1 MKGYSKNPEIKM
13 RIVRVR
19 FPKFAGCLRNY
30 LQGFSMIA
38 AVLKETITG
47 EKRVAATP
55 KTVKE
60 LINSGI
66 TVRVQSAAGEHSFFS
81 DQDYQNA
88 GAEVVTEITDLLNGV
103 NIVLKVAPATLE
115 EMDAMPNDVTYISL
129 FQTTKR
135 AEQVRKLSAKNITGF
150 SMHLIPRTTL
160 AQSMDAISSQANI
173 SGYKSVLIGAAHL
186 PVYMPLLM
194 TAAGTIPPAKVL
206 ILGAGVTGLQAIAT
220 AKRLG
225 AQVESFDVRP
235 EVKEEVES
243 LGAKFVAVESDE
255 NDGVGEGG
263 YAKETSEDYKIRQRE
278 MIKKHIAKS
287 NLVITTA
294 LIPGRPAPLLIPTE
308 MVNGMKPGSVIMD
321 LAAENGGN
329 CELTKGGEII
339 NYNGVMIDGTI
350 NLPSSMQVHASQLY
364 AKNISSFVNYLIKE
378 GQLNIDE
385 EDEIISGAM
394 FTHQGKITHKP
405 TLEAINNL

>member
-1 MKGYSKNPEIKM
+1 
-13 RIVRVR
+13 
-19 FPKFAGCLRNY
+19 
-30 LQGFSMIA
+30 MIA

-60 LINSGI
+60 LITSGI
-66 TVRVQSAAGEHSFFS
+66 TVRVQSAAGEDSFFS

-88 GAEVVTEITDLLNGV
+88 GAEVVTEITNLLNGV
-103 NIVLKVAPATLE
+103 DIVLKVAPATLE
-115 EMDAMPNDVTYISL
+115 EMDAMPDGITYISL

-173 SGYKSVLIGAAHL
+173 AGYKSVLIGAAHL

-243 LGAKFVAVESDE
+243 LGAKFIDVESDG

-263 YAKETSEDYKIRQRE
+263 YAKETSEEYKIRQRE

-294 LIPGRPAPLLIPTE
+294 LVPGRPAPLLIPTE

-364 AKNISSFVNYLIKE
+364 AKNIFSFVTYLIKE

-385 EDEIISGAM
+385 EDEIISGAL

>member
-1 MKGYSKNPEIKM
+1 
-13 RIVRVR
+13 
-19 FPKFAGCLRNY
+19 
-30 LQGFSMIA
+30 MIA

-60 LINSGI
+60 LITSGI
-66 TVRVQSAAGEHSFFS
+66 TVRVQSAAGEDSFFS

-103 NIVLKVAPATLE
+103 DIVLKVAPATLE
-115 EMDAMPNDVTYISL
+115 EMDAMPDGITYISL

-173 SGYKSVLIGAAHL
+173 AGYKSVLIGAAHL

-243 LGAKFVAVESDE
+243 LGAKFVAVESDG

-294 LIPGRPAPLLIPTE
+294 LVPGRPAPLLIPTE

-364 AKNISSFVNYLIKE
+364 AKNIFSFVNYLIKE
-378 GQLNIDE
+378 GQLIIDE

>member
-1 MKGYSKNPEIKM
+1 MKGYSRNPEIKM

-66 TVRVQSAAGEHSFFS
+66 TVRVQSAAGEDSFFS

-103 NIVLKVAPATLE
+103 DIVLKVAPATLE
-115 EMDAMPNDVTYISL
+115 EMDAMPDGITYISL

-173 SGYKSVLIGAAHL
+173 AGYKSVLIGAAHL

-243 LGAKFVAVESDE
+243 LGAKFVAVESDG

-263 YAKETSEDYKIRQRE
+263 YAKETSEDYKIRQRK

-294 LIPGRPAPLLIPTE
+294 LIPGLPAPLLIPTE
-308 MVNGMKPGSVIMD
+308 MVNEMKPGSVIMD

-339 NYNGVMIDGTI
+339 NYNGVIIDGTI
-350 NLPSSMQVHASQLY
+350 NLPSSMQVHASQMY
-364 AKNISSFVNYLIKE
+364 AKNVFSFVTYLLKE

-394 FTHQGKITHKP
+394 FTHQGKITHEP
-405 TLEAINNL
+405 TLQSINNL

>member
-88 GAEVVTEITDLLNGV
+88 GAELFTEITDLLNGV
-103 NIVLKVAPATLE
+103 DIVLKVAPATLE

-173 SGYKSVLIGAAHL
+173 AGYKSVLIGAAHL

-243 LGAKFVAVESDE
+243 LGAKFVAVESDG

-263 YAKETSEDYKIRQRE
+263 YAKETSEDYKIRQRK

-294 LIPGRPAPLLIPTE
+294 LVPGRPAPLLIPTE
-308 MVNGMKPGSVIMD
+308 MVDGMKPGSVIMD

-364 AKNISSFVNYLIKE
+364 AKNIFSFVTYLIKE

>member
-1 MKGYSKNPEIKM
+1 
-13 RIVRVR
+13 
-19 FPKFAGCLRNY
+19 
-30 LQGFSMIA
+30 MIA
-38 AVLKETITG
+38 AVLKETISG

-66 TVRVQSAAGEHSFFS
+66 TVRVQSAAGENSFHS

-88 GAEVVTEITDLLNGV
+88 GAKVITEITDLLNGV
-103 NIVLKVAPATLE
+103 DIVLKVAPATLE
-115 EMDAMPNDVTYISL
+115 EMDAMPEGTTYISL

-173 SGYKSVLIGAAHL
+173 AGYKSVLIGAAHL

-243 LGAKFVAVESDE
+243 LGAKFVAVESDG

-294 LIPGRPAPLLIPTE
+294 LVPGRPAPLLIPTE

-364 AKNISSFVNYLIKE
+364 AKNIFSFVNYLIKE
-378 GQLNIDE
+378 GQLIIDE

-394 FTHQGKITHKP
+394 FTHQGKITHEP

>member
-1 MKGYSKNPEIKM
+1 
-13 RIVRVR
+13 
-19 FPKFAGCLRNY
+19 
-30 LQGFSMIA
+30 MIA

-103 NIVLKVAPATLE
+103 DIVLKVAPATLE

-135 AEQVRKLSAKNITGF
+135 VEQVRKLSAKNITGF

-173 SGYKSVLIGAAHL
+173 AGYKSVLIGAAHL

-243 LGAKFVAVESDE
+243 LGAKFVAVESDG

-350 NLPSSMQVHASQLY
+350 NLPSSMQIHASQLY
-364 AKNISSFVNYLIKE
+364 AKNIFSFVTYLIKE

>member
-38 AVLKETITG
+38 AVLKETISG

-173 SGYKSVLIGAAHL
+173 AGYKSVLIGAAHL

-243 LGAKFVAVESDE
+243 IGAKFVAVESDG

-364 AKNISSFVNYLIKE
+364 AKNIFSFVNYLIKE

>member
-1 MKGYSKNPEIKM
+1 
-13 RIVRVR
+13 
-19 FPKFAGCLRNY
+19 
-30 LQGFSMIA
+30 MIA

-60 LINSGI
+60 LITSGI
-66 TVRVQSAAGEHSFFS
+66 TVRVQSAAGEDSFFS

-103 NIVLKVAPATLE
+103 DIVLKVAPATLE
-115 EMDAMPNDVTYISL
+115 EIAAMPDGITYISL

-173 SGYKSVLIGAAHL
+173 AGYKSVLIGAAHL

-243 LGAKFVAVESDE
+243 LGAKFVAVESDG

-294 LIPGRPAPLLIPTE
+294 LVPGRPAPLLIPTE

-364 AKNISSFVNYLIKE
+364 AKNIFSFVNYLIKE
-378 GQLNIDE
+378 GQLIIDE